1 LCFSSLPQPTKGGG
15 KKKELNNGN
24 GRRALQ
30 KGEGAKKEGGLKLEV
45 SECIGKRGKK
55 GEGRWD

>member
-1 LCFSSLPQPTKGGG
+1 VFFKSPTTYKTR
-15 KKKELNNGN
+15 KRRKELNNGK

-45 SECIGKRGKK
+45 SEWIGKRGKK